1 MLEKIKNTLSELA
14 FVLQELN
21 ANKYNEPCLL
31 LSKGTI
37 GQHCRHI
44 IEFFN
49 CMLDGYEIGEISY
62 DNRKRY
68 YNLESDVKL
77 AVLSIAQII
86 IEIYKADKKLLSSYL
101 IDEKDILVETSYNR
115 ELAFNLEHCI
125 HHQAFIRIA
134 IENLTD
140 MKLPQNFGVSPSTVY
155 YREKL
160 CAQ

>member
-1 MLEKIKNTLSELA
+1 MLEKIKNTLSELT
-14 FVLQELN
+14 FVLQELDV
-21 ANKYNEPCLL
+21 NKYNEPCLL

-49 CMLDGYEIGEISY
+49 CMLDGYEKGEISY
-62 DNRKRY
+62 DNRKRD

-86 IEIYKADKKLLSSYL
+86 VEIYKADKKLLSSYL